1 MASTTD
7 LSKKYQQKTEI
18 EHILH
23 RPNVYIGSILVQNE
37 EMWIKTEEKMENK
50 TIQYI
55 PALYKLFDEG
65 IVNCRDHVVRMKQ
78 SPLSDK
84 KWVSYIN
91 VSVSTDGTITMVN
104 DGDGLDIAKHPD
116 TQVWIPEMIFGHL
129 RTSTNYEEEEKRMV
143 GGQNGLGF
151 KLVLIWSTYGLI
163 ETIDH
168 RRGLKYTQEFVNN
181 LSELRPPTIVKVAKT
196 LKPYTKVVFK
206 PDYNRFGIT
215 LTPDM
220 ISLFWKRT
228 IDICALTDDGLKVS
242 FNGTPIPIK
251 NFQKYVDLY
260 IGPKEVSKRVY
271 ENPNERWEYIVAL
284 SPTHEFA
291 QVSFVNGICTYKG
304 GKHVDYI
311 MGKIT
316 RELVK
321 YIEKKKKVKVNAN
334 SIKEQLFLFL
344 KCDIENPSFDSQSKD
359 CLNTTSDK
367 FGSTCEISDGFI
379 EKVAKMGVMDLACS
393 ITQVKEETKIAKT
406 TDGKK
411 GRNIHIDKYSPANFA
426 GTAKSKDCTL
436 ILCEGDS
443 AKAGV
448 LSGLSK
454 SDRDI
459 IGIYPLKGKVQNV
472 RGIDAQTISK
482 NKEITELKQILGLE
496 NGRDYKTIEEVHKHL
511 NYSKIMTLCDADS
524 VTGDTPLL
532 LKNNEMIE
540 INTIDNISETEWI
553 NNGNKEYST
562 TNSKIWT
569 DKGWTKINKIIRHKV
584 NKRIFRVLTHTGI
597 VDVTED
603 HSLIRENNDEVSPK
617 DIKVDETLLHSFPN
631 FYKEEYNFNEIEKLT
646 VKELHKYGKIFK
658 IQRIN
663 FKNKE
668 TILNEIKNILQN
680 PNLKLNTN
688 FEITDEE
695 AYVMGLFWADG
706 SCGIYNWNY
715 EYKDSNRPKAYIHK
729 RVSYNW
735 NISNT
740 NLEFLNKAKS
750 YLEKLYNYEF
760 KIIECDVSEHENCI
774 SRFYRLVINGG
785 KKTID
790 IVEKY
795 RRLFY
800 NKDKKKK
807 VPIEILNSPINI
819 RQQFL
824 YGYHDG
830 DGKKSHNIEISGRF
844 DIDGKIGAHGIYFL
858 CKSLGYEVSINV
870 NMKKQKV
877 HSLMIT
883 KGWQQD
889 NPNRIKKIFDLGVS
903 EQYVYDLETENHHFQ
918 AGVGRLIVH
927 NTDGSHIKGL
937 LINLF
942 DCQWPSL
949 LRLRGFISYMNTPI
963 LRATKGNQQLL
974 FYNEGEY
981 QTWKQRGLTGY
992 TIKYFK
998 GLGTSTAKE
1007 FKEYFA
1013 NKKIV
1018 NFDYSEKVSTEIID
1032 MAFNKERADDRKR
1045 WLEKYDRKSYLNTN
1059 DESVKYEE
1067 FINKELIHF
1076 SIYNCERSIPNMM
1089 DGLKTSQ
1096 RKILYSAFK
1105 RNLVSEIKVAQFSG
1119 YVSEHSSYHHGEAS
1133 LQGAIIGMAQN
1144 YVGSNNIN
1152 LLEPNGQFGTR
1163 CENGADHASPR
1174 YIFTKLNSLTRLI
1187 YPKSDDAILTYL
1199 EDDGESIEPEYYVP
1213 ILPMILI
1220 NGSEGIGMGY
1230 SSEVVA
1236 YSPKVVI
1243 QYLRNKLTG
1252 VPVDSIVFFPYYEG
1266 FRGKIEALDEG
1277 KFLVRGLYEKVAEDT
1292 IRITESPVGM
1302 ATNKIIELLKTLS
1315 DTSLKDK
1322 TGKSIPIIVK
1332 DYKENNTDTQVDIVV
1347 EFISGKLAELEGQN
1361 GTHGINGL
1369 EKCLKLTKTIS
1380 TSNMYLFD
1388 FECKLKKYARIQDI
1402 IEEYCETRLE
1412 VFQKRKDYLIVEM
1425 EKELLLLS
1433 NRARY
1438 ILAVLDGSI
1447 DLRKK
1452 TKEEISQMLE
1462 KAGFSTIDGGF
1473 EYLVKMRMDSVSKEN
1488 VEKILREK
1496 GDTEKQLSL
1505 LKEKTIQAIWLE
1517 ELAEFEKEYDVY
1529 KQTREIQGTIGPKAG
1544 HAGPTCLVSSNPS
1557 STKKKVVVKK

>member
-91 VSVSTDGTITMVN
+91 VSVSADGTITMVN

-511 NYSKIMTLCDADS
+511 NYSKIMILCDAD
-524 VTGDTPLL
+524 V
-532 LKNNEMIE
+532 
-540 INTIDNISETEWI
+540 
-553 NNGNKEYST
+553 
-562 TNSKIWT
+562 
-569 DKGWTKINKIIRHKV
+569 
-584 NKRIFRVLTHTGI
+584 
-597 VDVTED
+597 
-603 HSLIRENNDEVSPK
+603 
-617 DIKVDETLLHSFPN
+617 
-631 FYKEEYNFNEIEKLT
+631 
-646 VKELHKYGKIFK
+646 
-658 IQRIN
+658 
-663 FKNKE
+663 
-668 TILNEIKNILQN
+668 
-680 PNLKLNTN
+680 
-688 FEITDEE
+688 
-695 AYVMGLFWADG
+695 
-706 SCGIYNWNY
+706 
-715 EYKDSNRPKAYIHK
+715 
-729 RVSYNW
+729 
-735 NISNT
+735 
-740 NLEFLNKAKS
+740 
-750 YLEKLYNYEF
+750 
-760 KIIECDVSEHENCI
+760 
-774 SRFYRLVINGG
+774 
-785 KKTID
+785 
-790 IVEKY
+790 
-795 RRLFY
+795 
-800 NKDKKKK
+800 
-807 VPIEILNSPINI
+807 
-819 RQQFL
+819 
-824 YGYHDG
+824 
-830 DGKKSHNIEISGRF
+830 
-844 DIDGKIGAHGIYFL
+844 
-858 CKSLGYEVSINV
+858 
-870 NMKKQKV
+870 
-877 HSLMIT
+877 
-883 KGWQQD
+883 
-889 NPNRIKKIFDLGVS
+889 
-903 EQYVYDLETENHHFQ
+903 
-918 AGVGRLIVH
+918 
-927 NTDGSHIKGL
+927 DGSHIKGL

-1266 FRGKIEALDEG
+1266 FHGKIEALDEG

-1388 FECKLKKYARIQDI
+1388 FECKLKKYARVQDI

-1452 TKEEISQMLE
+1452 TKEEISHMLE
-1462 KAGFSTIDGGF
+1462 KAEFSTIDGGF

-1529 KQTREIQGTIGPKAG
+1529 KQARDQGTISSPNPSSTKNQGTKAG
-1544 HAGPTCLVSSNPS
+1544 HAGPVSSS